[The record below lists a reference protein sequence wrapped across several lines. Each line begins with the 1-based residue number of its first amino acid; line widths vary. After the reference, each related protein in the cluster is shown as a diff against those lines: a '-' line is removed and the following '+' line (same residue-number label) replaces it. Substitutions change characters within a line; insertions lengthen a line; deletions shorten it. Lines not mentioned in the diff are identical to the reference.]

1 MSSNTH
7 TFSNIVN
14 VAHKPILGS
23 EDYTRHVI
31 VMCKDYGFDVIFGK
45 QQQCYAGGIGD
56 ILYVIVGIK
65 NGVISAPAQIGTTL
79 FISVNQFYSN
89 PLNFLEFRLKM
100 LCDVLAAN
108 ELPKSSIQFL
118 FGHDL
123 VIQEPKIYAALTTLH
138 LKPPA
143 TAPAV
148 SLPPQYLVIH
158 TKIRHDRLTHN
169 RAHKY
174 AFLKPAIAEF
184 AKRFRSAYPI
194 VIMGEKEILQSF
206 ETTVH
211 KMQSCYQELLP
222 LAANNTLIDLTSPC
236 FDTLSYEQYAGDVA
250 IIANAVANI
259 SFGSGGSFC
268 TAMIFGSCIYAHTFV
283 SYNPTALAAHDAHVY
298 IDYRKMIADV
308 EARFG
313 SIPQLDVPSSSPE

>member
-1 MSSNTH
+1 MLSDAQH
-7 TFSNIVN
+7 FSALVN
-14 VAHKPILGS
+14 AAHKQDLGS
-23 EDYTRHVI
+23 ENYIRRAI
-31 VMCKDYGFDVIFGK
+31 AMCKEYGFDAIFGPK
-45 QQQCYAGGIGD
+45 KCYAAGIGD

-65 NGVISAPAQIGTTL
+65 NGIIKAPAQIATTL
-79 FISVNQFYSN
+79 FVSVNQFYAN

-123 VIQEPKIYAALTTLH
+123 VIREPKIYAALTTLH
-138 LKPPA
+138 LKQPVA
-143 TAPAV
+143 APAAA
-148 SLPPQYLVIH
+148 SLPPNYIIIH

-169 RAHKY
+169 RAY
-174 AFLKPAIAEF
+174 PYDALKPAIAEF

-194 VIMGEKEILQSF
+194 VLMGEKEMLQSF

-222 LAANNTLIDLTSPC
+222 LADNNTLIDLTSPC
-236 FDTLSYEQYAGDVA
+236 FDTLNYEQYAGDVA
-250 IIANAVANI
+250 IVANTVANI

-268 TAMIFGSCIYAHTFV
+268 TAMIFGKCTYAHTFV
-283 SYNPTALAAHDAHVY
+283 SYNPIVLAEHDAHIY
-298 IDYRKMIADV
+298 IDYTKMIADI
-308 EARFG
+308 EERFG
-313 SIPQLDVPSSSPE
+313 TMPQLDAPSSSPE